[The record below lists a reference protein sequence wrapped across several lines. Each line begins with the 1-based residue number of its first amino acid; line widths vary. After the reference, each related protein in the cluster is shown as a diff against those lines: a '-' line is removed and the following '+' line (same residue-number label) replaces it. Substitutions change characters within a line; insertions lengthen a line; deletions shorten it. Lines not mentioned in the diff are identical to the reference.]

1 MNERSRRFVLWL
13 LMLAVSFILFLQG
26 RPISHSR
33 EKVAFLPGRS
43 AEPDGITIRLEGYRV
58 KSGVYRFDCNQSLG
72 TVINVTVPFVDDIV
86 LDQSLFKKRL
96 YTGDA
101 VAVKRKS
108 VQHVE
113 IKRDNVPVVEKVI
126 LGIPLDPNR
135 LTATEWEM
143 LPRIGPSLAKK
154 IIADRQENGDYL
166 SIEGLERVPGIGAAT
181 IKQLESYFGSNVLY

>member
-13 LMLAVSFILFLQG
+13 LMLAVSFLLFLQG

-43 AEPDGITIRLEGYRV
+43 AEQDGITIRLEGDRV

-72 TVINVTVPFVDDIV
+72 TVINVTVPFMNDIV
-86 LDQSLFKKRL
+86 LDQGFVKKRL
-96 YTGDA
+96 YNGDA
-101 VAVKRKS
+101 VVVKQNS
-108 VQHVE
+108 VQHAE
-113 IKRDNVPVVEKVI
+113 IKRDNVSVVEKMI
-126 LGIPLDPNR
+126 LGIPLDPNM

-166 SIEGLERVPGIGAAT
+166 SISGLERVPGIGAAT
-181 IKQLESYFGSNVLY
+181 VKQLEGYFSEM

>member
-1 MNERSRRFVLWL
+1 MNERSGRFVLWL
-13 LMLAVSFILFLQG
+13 LMLAVSFLLFLQG

-43 AEPDGITIRLEGYRV
+43 AEPEGITIRLEGDRV
-58 KSGVYRFDCNQSLG
+58 KSGIYRFDCNKSLG
-72 TVINVTVPFVDDIV
+72 TVINVTVPFMDDIF
-86 LDQSLFKKRL
+86 LDQGSFKKRL

-101 VAVKRKS
+101 VVVKQDS

-113 IKRDNVPVVEKVI
+113 IKRDNVPVVERMI

-135 LTATEWEM
+135 LIATEWEM

-166 SIEGLERVPGIGAAT
+166 SIEGLERVHGIGAAT
-181 IKQLESYFGSNVLY
+181 IKQLERYFGYNVLH